1 MMDLQSIEA
10 ESRAAAK
17 KAAQDHKT
25 PYIVWPED
33 LEAWKLGLAAG
44 KVPSFPFPFLGSYI
58 PKGWKLTKTY
68 FVDSSGFGET
78 GEAALTIHQFL
89 GKIKSGAGYAVT
101 EAGQF
106 QVYIGEFERT
116 AAYRAE
122 QGLL

>member
-10 ESRAAAK
+10 SSRAAAK
-17 KAAQDHKT
+17 TACKNNKT
-25 PYIVWPED
+25 PYIVWLKELAD
-33 LEAWKLGLAAG
+33 WKLGFAAG
-44 KVPSFPFPFLGSYI
+44 KVPSFPFPFLGSYV
-58 PKGWKLTKTY
+58 PKGWKLTETY

-106 QVYIGEFERT
+106 QVYIGEFEKT

>member
-1 MMDLQSIEA
+1 MDLQSIEA

-25 PYIVWPED
+25 PYIVWPKELAD
-33 LEAWKLGLAAG
+33 WKLDFAAG
-44 KVPSFPFPFLGSYI
+44 KIPSFPFPFLGSYV
-58 PKGWKLTKTY
+58 PKGWKLTETY

-78 GEAALTIHQFL
+78 GEAALTLHQFL
-89 GKIKSGAGYAVT
+89 GKIKTTRGYAVT

-106 QVYIGEFERT
+106 QVYIGEFEKT
-116 AAYRAE
+116 AEYRAE